1 MGRLTFIA
9 AFALIAAA
17 CGSGESAVTFESPT
31 TVDSS
36 GTGDATTTTT
46 VLDRPDD
53 TPDASTTT
61 VAPTAPIDLPE
72 SDYPDVVVADLA
84 GGEVNLKELALE
96 DEPVLLWFWAP
107 H

>member
-1 MGRLTFIA
+1 MRRLIFIA

-17 CGSGESAVTFESPT
+17 CGSGESAVTFESP
-31 TVDSS
+31 VDSG
-36 GTGDATTTTT
+36 GTSNTTTTT
-46 VLDRPDD
+46 PVFDEADD
-53 TPDASTTT
+53 PPNDSTTT
-61 VAPTAPIDLPE
+61 VAPTAPTDLAD

-84 GGEVNLKELALE
+84 GGEVNLKELVLE